1 MNNPPDRDLA
11 PRLPTWKR
19 ALDLTAVAFAFPL
32 LSLCAVSMFVLT
44 SATSPGPLFFR
55 QQRIGYRGRT
65 FLLFKFRTM
74 PVNVETDSHRAHIA
88 NLVHTNHPMEKM
100 DNGRDPRLIP
110 GGWLLRASG
119 LDELPQIINVLRG
132 EMSLVGPRPCVPY
145 EFELYDEAQRR
156 RFDAMPGL
164 TGLWQVSGKN
174 HTTFQTMIELDVAYA
189 RKLSLW
195 QDLRIIVLTVPTV
208 GGQVIEAALNRLR
221 LRPAAARSAAALP
234 ARAMAR
240 SATRNPSSIRIP

>member
-1 MNNPPDRDLA
+1 MKNHPTRDLA

-32 LSLCAVSMFVLT
+32 LSVCAASMFVLT

-55 QQRIGYRGRT
+55 QQRVGYRGRT

-74 PVNVETDSHRAHIA
+74 PVNVETDSHRAHVA
-88 NLVHTNHPMEKM
+88 NLFHTNHPMEKL
-100 DNGRDPRLIP
+100 DSGRDPRLIP
-110 GGWLLRASG
+110 GGWILRASG

-145 EFELYDEAQRR
+145 EYELYDEAQRR

-189 RKLSLW
+189 RQLSLW
-195 QDLRIIVLTVPTV
+195 QDVRIIVLTVPTV
-208 GGQVIEAALNRLR
+208 VGQVMEAALSRLR
-221 LRPAAARSAAALP
+221 LRPAAGRTASSSPVGR
-234 ARAMAR
+234 MAR
-240 SATRNPSSIRIP
+240 SSARNPSSIRIP